1 MLNDQLT
8 LEIVVQKDMLALE
21 DLRKL
26 SHLISNSVTFFG
38 AEAKALA
45 DAGRARRSFR

>member
-26 SHLISNSVTFFG
+26 SPSDQQFRNFFWRRSQG
-38 AEAKALA
+38 F
-45 DAGRARRSFR
+45 GRRRAR

>member
-26 SHLISNSVTFFG
+26 SHLISNSRNFFWRRSQG
-38 AEAKALA
+38 F
-45 DAGRARRSFR
+45 GRRRAR